1 MSIDTNSTGTNI
13 ADSSSETRDKIP
25 SEERAATVKKS
36 TGSPSARSSKDSPVA
51 PSRVRRWLAK
61 VLPADRF
68 KGLFS
73 SLVVHGI
80 IAIVL
85 ALWAFPIM
93 DKSVIPILL
102 TELDLSEE
110 LEEIDESTLQLFTE
124 VTLNAV
130 DSPTALSSTQ
140 KSATAPVAASSQPVF
155 DENMLLEATS
165 EQPSALPP
173 ELTSANALVPM
184 TSSANQGK
192 GRVVVDSYDHAF
204 DRLTQEIIDMLEKG
218 KVLVVWC
225 FDESG
230 SMKDDQK
237 AIRDRLE
244 KVYAELGLNE
254 VASGGNLTTAVTSF
268 GSDFHM
274 HLEEPTDR
282 LDLIQQSIDSI
293 TVDATGQEHMTLA
306 IAHSIQHHVDY
317 AKRQRRQMVLILVSD
332 ESGNPED
339 NNRYLEETIY
349 LAERAGCRIYV
360 LGRESVFGYPYA
372 HIEWEHPQTYV
383 VHQIPVD
390 RGPESAVV
398 EQLQTEGFSR
408 RTDSHPSGFGP
419 YEQSRMAW
427 VTGGMFFML
436 PSVELDV
443 VGLDKRQYRLEAM
456 TEYMPDLRPR
466 SEVMEEIN
474 DSQLRAGLVQLIYEM
489 NPYNEQAAKIIDM
502 RTHFS
507 IKIPEFIQQVRTEQ
521 AKIAIY
527 SNYLDRMRNALEEF
541 WYLREKEENPRWQAN
556 ADLMRAQLLVYR
568 IRLFEYNAYLNAFMN
583 DPKVVPYQKPPDLHL
598 IEWRLIRRQEMI
610 SKDITTSEVERAKK
624 LLGEVIE
631 KHPDSPWAAR
641 AEKELA
647 GGLGV
652 ELQSYY
658 RRVPTGGG
666 NSPLIPVPKL

>member
-1 MSIDTNSTGTNI
+1 MSIDAKGPGNNI
-13 ADSSSETRDKIP
+13 ADSSTETRDKTR
-25 SEERAATVKKS
+25 SEERAATAKKP
-36 TGSPSARSSKDSPVA
+36 TGPPSARSSKDSPVA
-51 PSRVRRWLAK
+51 PSKVRGWLAK
-61 VLPADRF
+61 VLPADRV
-68 KGLFS
+68 KGLLS
-73 SLVVHGI
+73 SFAVHAI

-85 ALWAFPIM
+85 AMWALPIM
-93 DKSVIPILL
+93 DKSVIPILF
-102 TELDLSEE
+102 TESDLSEE
-110 LEEIDESTLQLFTE
+110 LEEIDESPLQQFTE

-130 DSPTALSSTQ
+130 DLKTALSSTQ
-140 KSATAPVAASSQPVF
+140 MSATAPAAVSSQPVL

-165 EQPSALPP
+165 EQPSALPS
-173 ELTSANALVPM
+173 ELTSANALIPM
-184 TSSANQGK
+184 TSATNRGK

-204 DRLTQEIIDMLEKG
+204 DSLTQEILNLLEKG

-225 FDESG
+225 FDESS

-274 HLEEPTDR
+274 HLEKPTDR

-293 TVDATGQEHMTLA
+293 IDDPTGQERMTLA
-306 IAHSIQHHVDY
+306 IAHSILHHVDY

-339 NNRYLEETIY
+339 NNQHLEETIY
-349 LAERAGCRIYV
+349 LAERVGCRIYI
-360 LGRESVFGYPYA
+360 LGREAVFGYPYA
-372 HIEWEHPQTYV
+372 HISWEHPQTYV

-408 RTDSHPSGFGP
+408 RSDSHPSGFGP

-443 VGLDKRQYRLEAM
+443 VGLDKRRYRLEAM

-466 SEVMEEIN
+466 GEVMEEVN
-474 DSQLRAGLVQLIYEM
+474 RSQLRAGLVQLIYDM
-489 NPYNEQAAKIIDM
+489 NPYNERAAKIIDM
-502 RTHFS
+502 RVHFS

-541 WYLREKEENPRWQAN
+541 WYLREQEENPRWQAN

-568 IRLFEYNAYLNAFMN
+568 IRLFEYSAYLNAFMN

-598 IEWRLIRRQEMI
+598 IDWRLKRRQEMI
-610 SKDITTSEVERAKK
+610 SKEITISEVARAKQ

-631 KHPDSPWAAR
+631 KHPGSPWAAR

-652 ELQSYY
+652 ELHPYY